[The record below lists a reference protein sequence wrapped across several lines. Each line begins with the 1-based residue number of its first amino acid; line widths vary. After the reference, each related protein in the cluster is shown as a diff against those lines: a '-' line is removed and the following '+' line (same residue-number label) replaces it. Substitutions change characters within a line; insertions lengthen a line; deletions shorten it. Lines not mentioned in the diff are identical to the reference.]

1 MMLVAG
7 FSGIGKTAVVNEIH
21 KPITRQH
28 GYFIKGKFD
37 QFNRNVPF
45 SAFAQAFRQL
55 IGQLLGESDNKLEIW
70 KEKLLE
76 ALGENGQVII
86 SLIPEVAN
94 IIGKQPPVA
103 ELSGSENQNRFN
115 LLFKK
120 FVQVFTSAQ
129 HPLTIFLDDLQW
141 ADSASLNLLKHLMEP
156 SEVETESGYLL
167 ILGAYR
173 DNEVSP
179 AHLLIQTL
187 NDIAKQSTP
196 INTLTLQPLGEGDI
210 TRLTAET
217 LLCSED
223 IAAPLAK
230 LVYQKTQGNPFFTT
244 QFLLGLHQDHH
255 ITLNAEAGY
264 WQCDLTQVKKLSLTD
279 DVVTFMVSRLQK
291 LPGSTQDL
299 LKLAAFIGNR
309 FDLETLCIACQQGRE
324 DVATNLWSALQE
336 GLIVPESETY
346 KFFQGESESAKSAK
360 NITVEY
366 RFLHDRV
373 QQAAYSLIPDE
384 EKPAVHYRIGLYFL
398 ENFSEEEQE
407 EALFAIVNHLN
418 FGQSLLTEKSEQKR
432 LAELNL
438 RVGKKALSSVAY
450 KAAIEYLE
458 TGIKLLESETWSS
471 EYNLFFELYKGLC
484 EAYLADAEYGK
495 LEDAIAIALNN
506 ISDSVD
512 RIEFYILEIVKF
524 VLEGNCEKSIEVGLT
539 GLNELGIDVDTE
551 NLPELIN
558 SEFSMIEQQMENRSI
573 SSLLELPTQVDRI
586 TAAKIKLLV
595 TLNSPTYILGNFD
608 LSNFVSLKAT
618 SLSVKYGNI
627 DESIKAYASYGLFLN
642 VIKAEYQRAYEFGK
656 LALDLSYT
664 LNSKVERCKAGLFLG
679 AALHVWAKP
688 IQGAA
693 QVNYDCFLAGT
704 EAGEVQFS
712 GYNLYCNI
720 LNRLFQ
726 GEYLSSV
733 AEDINNYWLVAE
745 KSKDVL
751 LLCALAATRIFVQKL
766 CLSAD
771 EYEQSASRLEAE
783 AIIHENKEL
792 AWTSVCFHYCLN
804 IHSCYVLES
813 FEESFEYFKKAG
825 TILDAAAGYT
835 TISNYYYYASLV
847 LLQLYSRRSPQEE
860 VELLEQVK
868 TKQKQLKAWTESCPE
883 NFLHK
888 YLLVEAERHRV
899 LDDKGS
905 AIEIYDR
912 AISGA
917 KENGFTQEEALANE
931 LAAKFYLEWGK
942 EKIAQTYMVEAYYCY
957 ARWGAKAKT
966 DHLEATY
973 PQLLTP
979 ILQQPKSTLTL
990 KTKTTLTSDRTLRT
1004 TSNAN
1009 TSILD
1014 ISSAIK
1020 ASQALSGEIELEVLL
1035 SQLMKIVL
1043 ENAGADKAALI
1054 LNNDGT
1060 WEIVSQCIEETCQ
1073 LCLTSLDN
1081 SDRLP
1086 ASIVRTVQRTKKPI
1100 ILNHGVQDTHLAS
1113 DTYLIQQQPK
1123 SLFCNPILNQGQLI
1137 GILYLENNL
1146 SAGAFSSERVE
1157 LLNLVCSQAAISIEN
1172 ARLYQQSQNYAKK
1185 LEGTVQEL
1193 QQTQQQLQKSFEE
1206 LKQAQLQLVQSEKM
1220 ASIGQLTAGIAHE
1233 INNPLGFISGNF
1245 TFTDYYIQDLIELLK
1260 LYQAEL
1266 PSPSEKILNKVKEME
1281 LDYLIEDLP
1290 KNIDSI
1296 KQGIKRIT
1304 EISTSM
1310 RIFSRADTVAKVPFN
1325 LHEGIDSTLLILK
1338 HRLKADEKRPEIEVV
1353 KNYGNLS
1360 EVNCYPGQLN
1370 QVFMNLIANAID
1382 ALEEN
1387 NLGKTFEE
1395 IETAPNQI
1403 ILTTEIDR
1411 EKQQIIIRIRDNGM
1425 GMSKEV
1431 KEKVFEHLFTTKG
1444 VGKGTGLGLSI
1455 SRQIVEE
1462 KHGGQIV
1469 LTSELGEGTEFA
1481 IVLPL

>member
-1 MMLVAG
+1 
-7 FSGIGKTAVVNEIH
+7 
-21 KPITRQH
+21 
-28 GYFIKGKFD
+28 
-37 QFNRNVPF
+37 
-45 SAFAQAFRQL
+45 
-55 IGQLLGESDNKLEIW
+55 
-70 KEKLLE
+70 
-76 ALGENGQVII
+76 
-86 SLIPEVAN
+86 
-94 IIGKQPPVA
+94 
-103 ELSGSENQNRFN
+103 
-115 LLFKK
+115 
-120 FVQVFTSAQ
+120 
-129 HPLTIFLDDLQW
+129 
-141 ADSASLNLLKHLMEP
+141 MEP

-167 ILGAYR
+167 VLGAYR

-179 AHLLIQTL
+179 AHSLIQTL

-196 INTLTLQPLGEGDI
+196 INTLTLDPLAQDDI

-217 LLCSED
+217 LLCSQG

-230 LVYQKTQGNPFFTT
+230 LVYRKTRGNPFFTT
-244 QFLLGLHQDHH
+244 QFLLGLHQDRH

-264 WQCDLTQVKKLSLTD
+264 WQCDLAQVQQLSLTD
-279 DVVTFMVSRLQK
+279 DVVTFMVGRLQK
-291 LPGSTQDL
+291 LPDSTQDL

-309 FDLETLCIACQQGRE
+309 FDLETLCIACNQTRE

-346 KFFQGESESAKSAK
+346 KFFQGESETIESDQEM
-360 NITVEY
+360 TVEY

-384 EKPAVHYRIGLYFL
+384 QKPAVHYRIGLYFL
-398 ENFSEEEQE
+398 ENFSEVEQE

-484 EAYLADAEYGK
+484 ESYLADAEYGK
-495 LEDAIAIALNN
+495 LEDTIAIALNN

-524 VLEGNCEKSIEVGLT
+524 VLEGNCEKSIEVGLI
-539 GLNELGIDVDTE
+539 GLNDLGIDVDTE
-551 NLPELIN
+551 NLPELIS

-642 VIKAEYQRAYEFGK
+642 VVKAEYQRAYEFGK
-656 LALDLSYT
+656 LAVDLSYT

-720 LNRLFQ
+720 LNRLFE
-726 GEYLSSV
+726 GEYLSSIV
-733 AEDINNYWLVAE
+733 EDINNYWLVAE

-771 EYEQSASRLEAE
+771 EYEQSASQLEAE
-783 AIIHENKEL
+783 TIINENKEL
-792 AWTSVCFHYCLN
+792 ARTSVCFHYCLN
-804 IHSCYVLES
+804 IHSCYVLEL

-825 TILDAAAGYT
+825 TILYAAAGYT

-847 LLQLYSRRSPQEE
+847 LLQLYSSRSPQEK
-860 VELLEQVK
+860 VELLEEVK

-888 YLLVEAERHRV
+888 YLLVEAECHRV

-905 AIEIYDR
+905 AIEMYDR
-912 AISGA
+912 AIFGA

-942 EKIAQTYMVEAYYCY
+942 EKVAQDYMVEAYYCY
-957 ARWGAKAKT
+957 ARWGAKAKI

-979 ILQQPKSTLTL
+979 ILQQPNSILTL
-990 KTKTTLTSDRTLRT
+990 QTKTTLSSDRTLRT

-1014 ISSAIK
+1014 LSSAIK

-1054 LNNDGT
+1054 LNNAGN
-1060 WEIVSQCIEETCQ
+1060 WEIVAQCIEETCQ
-1073 LCLTSLDN
+1073 LCLISLHHADH
-1081 SDRLP
+1081 LP
-1086 ASIVRTVQRTKKPI
+1086 GSIVRNVQRTQKTI
-1100 ILNHGVQDTHLAS
+1100 TLNHGDRDTQFAS

-1123 SLFCNPILNQGQLI
+1123 SLFCTPILNQGQFI

-1146 SAGAFSSERVE
+1146 SAGAFTQQRVE
-1157 LLNLVCSQAAISIEN
+1157 VLNLLCSQAAISIEN

-1245 TFTDYYIQDLIELLK
+1245 TLNNDYIQDIIELLR

-1266 PSPSEKILNKVKEME
+1266 SSPSEKILNKVEDIE

-1296 KQGIKRIT
+1296 EQGIKRIT

-1310 RIFSRADTVAKVPFN
+1310 RVFSRADTVAKVPFN
-1325 LHEGIDSTLLILK
+1325 IHEGIDSTLLILK
-1338 HRLKADEKRPEIEVV
+1338 HRLKASVTRPEIEVV
-1353 KNYGNLS
+1353 KNYGNLP

-1382 ALEEN
+1382 ALEES

-1395 IETAPNQI
+1395 VEAAPNQI
-1403 ILTTEIDR
+1403 ILTTEIDS
-1411 EKQQIIIRIRDNGM
+1411 ENQQIIIRIRDNGM
-1425 GMSKEV
+1425 GMSESV

-1462 KHGGQIV
+1462 KHGGK
-1469 LTSELGEGTEFA
+1469 LTCNSSLGKGTEFVIA
-1481 IVLPL
+1481 LPR